1 MLSDLCL
8 RHLPAGGITRIGNPS
23 LSRWCHPPLYLLLP
37 ASSDFPVSLRRNEF
51 NTMQVDV
58 MPPMMFGFGSQRRR
72 MLEGEL
78 QRFAE
83 EMPQLGMTRLI
94 LIGDLV
100 SGEPTKPDTTLEL
113 VVVQET
119 DEPFHRRSDFWVTH
133 LRPSVGTTFHVYT
146 ETEFFELAD
155 SDPLLIQAQQYG
167 DSLH

>member
-1 MLSDLCL
+1 MS
-8 RHLPAGGITRIGNPS
+8 
-23 LSRWCHPPLYLLLP
+23 
-37 ASSDFPVSLRRNEF
+37 
-51 NTMQVDV
+51 
-58 MPPMMFGFGSQRRR
+58 PMMFGFGSQRRR

-100 SGEPTKPDTTLEL
+100 SGEPTKPDTALEL
-113 VVVQET
+113 IVVQET

-146 ETEFFELAD
+146 ESEFFELAEA
-155 SDPLLIQAQQYG
+155 DPILIRAQEYG
-167 DSLH
+167 DQLY

>member
-1 MLSDLCL
+1 MLSDLVSETPPGGWHHSDRRRKPVPVVSPASFL
-8 RHLPAGGITRIGNPS
+8 LSVPSGLPVS
-23 LSRWCHPPLYLLLP
+23 LSRNVL
-37 ASSDFPVSLRRNEF
+37 
-51 NTMQVDV
+51 NTTQVDP
-58 MPPMMFGFGSQRRR
+58 MSPMMFGFGSQRRR

-100 SGEPTKPDTTLEL
+100 SGEPTKHDTTLKL
-113 VVVQET
+113 IVVQET

-146 ETEFFELAD
+146 ESEFFELVD
-155 SDPLLIQAQQYG
+155 SDPILVRAQQYG
-167 DSLH
+167 DQLY